1 MNRAKT
7 WACIILLLMGKLLE
21 QAIEKVRELPE
32 DQQDMAAAE
41 LIGCLADFPTPNI
54 TVALYKIL

>member
-1 MNRAKT
+1 
-7 WACIILLLMGKLLE
+7 MGKLLE